1 MVMRSVVVR
10 VVVCC
15 GLVAGALLLE
25 LHYNLATYI
34 QQVQY
39 STVQYSTVQYSTV
52 HYKMATYSQQ
62 VATTGAT
69 PPVTNIVLL
78 KTQKVYAHVL

>member
-1 MVMRSVVVR
+1 MVRSVVVR

-15 GLVAGALLLE
+15 GLVAAALLLE
-25 LHYNLATYI
+25 LHYNLATFI
-34 QQVQY
+34 
-39 STVQYSTVQYSTV
+39 
-52 HYKMATYSQQ
+52 QQ

>member
-1 MVMRSVVVR
+1 MLRSVVVR

-39 STVQYSTVQYSTV
+39 SAVQYSTVQYSTVQYSTV
-52 HYKMATYSQQ
+52 QYNLATYIQQ
-62 VATTGAT
+62 VVTTGDT
-69 PPVTNIVLL
+69 PAVKNIVLL
-78 KTQKVYAHVL
+78 KTQKV

>member
-1 MVMRSVVVR
+1 MMVRSLVVR

-15 GLVAGALLLE
+15 GLVAAALPLE

-39 STVQYSTVQYSTV
+39 STVQHSTVQ
-52 HYKMATYSQQ
+52 HDEPQLRLQ
-62 VATTGAT
+62 HQDHHRLG
-69 PPVTNIVLL
+69 
-78 KTQKVYAHVL
+78 

>member
-34 QQVQY
+34 G
-39 STVQYSTVQYSTV
+39 
-52 HYKMATYSQQ
+52 K
-62 VATTGAT
+62 VATTGDT
-69 PPVTNIVLL
+69 PAVRNIVLL
-78 KTQKVYAHVL
+78 KTQKVYHAKYYHVL

>member
-39 STVQYSTVQYSTV
+39 STVQYSTTQYSTV
-52 HYKMATYSQQ
+52 QHSTVQYS
-62 VATTGAT
+62 
-69 PPVTNIVLL
+69 
-78 KTQKVYAHVL
+78 KVQ